1 MTAKID
7 YAKAKAR
14 DERRAAENR
23 LRRRLDREPRE
34 LTLARKAFALG
45 LDCFV
50 CGRNDRPFAKVA
62 DRWALCKTC
71 AADAPLRLKGR
82 KPVPKRN
89 TSTP

>member
-23 LRRRLDREPRE
+23 LRRRLEREPLE

-45 LDCFV
+45 LKCFV
-50 CGRNDRPFAKVA
+50 CGRDDRPLAKVTQK
-62 DRWALCKTC
+62 WALCKTC
-71 AADAPLRLKGR
+71 AE
-82 KPVPKRN
+82 
-89 TSTP
+89 THH